1 MAEQAAVVEGSH
13 DGRIRW
19 WDPVIAF
26 VGGSAAGIVLAS
38 ILGGAALLIA
48 MRLDYHPSAP
58 KLLTLLK
65 TNFATNQFGLAVS
78 DLGLLLVVWLVAR
91 RRIVGPVAHY
101 FRPIDGRTLLLAL
114 GGGLALS
121 LVLNGANEILYYART
136 VSFQSSDMERAL
148 VPHSAIQFLLSI
160 AVVSLLAPFVEE
172 FLFRGL
178 LIDWLKHKGGL
189 QLAAIASALAF
200 AAVHGQ
206 FVIHPGVQ
214 GWLYTVE
221 LMIAGVILAL
231 VVARTGSLRTS
242 LATHAAYNAA
252 ATLLS
257 MFFV

>member
-48 MRLDYHPSAP
+48 MRMGYQPSGP
-58 KLLTLLK
+58 KLITLLK
-65 TNFATNQFGLAVS
+65 TSFATNQFGLAVS

-91 RRIVGPVAHY
+91 RRMVGPIAHY
-101 FRPIDGRTLLLAL
+101 FRPIDSRTLLLAL

-121 LVLNGANEILYYART
+121 LVLNGANEILYYARI
-136 VSFQSSDMERAL
+136 VRFQSSDMERAL
-148 VPHSAIQFLLSI
+148 VPHTAIQFLLSI

-178 LIDWLKHKGGL
+178 LVDWLKRRGL
-189 QLAAIASALAF
+189 WIAAIASALAF

-206 FVIHPGVQ
+206 FLIHPGVQ

-221 LMIAGVILAL
+221 LLIAGVILAL